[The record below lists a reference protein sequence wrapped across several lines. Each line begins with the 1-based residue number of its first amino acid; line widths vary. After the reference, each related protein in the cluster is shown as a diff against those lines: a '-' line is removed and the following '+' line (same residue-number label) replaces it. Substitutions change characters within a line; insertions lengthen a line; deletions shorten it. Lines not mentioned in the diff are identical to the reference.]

1 MFSSFCFPG
10 SLFPFSIYEN
20 GKLEKE
26 NGDWKPFS
34 GFLFHFHFWKN
45 ETGKQKTDV
54 ENQKRESG
62 RRCLF
67 FLCFSG
73 KEKRKMVIKNR
84 KQKMDSG
91 KRFHF
96 RFSFSVKGKRFQV
109 LFFCFFTH
117 MKKGKT
123 ENEKQEGESGR
134 RFPFFFPFFSKR
146 KMKTENIFRF
156 LFSGFPFS
164 IFTYTKRE
172 NGK

>member
-34 GFLFHFHFWKN
+34 GVLFHFHFWKN

-134 RFPFFFPFFSKR
+134 HFPFFFPFFSKR